1 MPDGE
6 ASKVLGEIE
15 ELGGQISQVEFGD
28 ERTIDVTLR
37 ASRRAESARVAEA
50 VNKLDD
56 VERVQ
61 WRP

>member
-1 MPDGE
+1 MAAE
-6 ASKVLGEIE
+6 
-15 ELGGQISQVEFGD
+15 ISQVEFGD
-28 ERTIDVTLR
+28 ERTVDVTLR
-37 ASRRAESARVAEA
+37 ASRRSESARVAEE